1 MIVLNL
7 NINYWEIDLWKFIII
22 VLGNEGF
29 GIFKDLIDLV
39 DYFVKIFLSNGVE
52 FLNVV
57 VSVVIILYEI

>member
-29 GIFKDLIDLV
+29 GIFIDLIDLV

-57 VSVVIILYEI
+57 ISIVIILYEV